1 MNNQNVFSYSSMA
14 DSKVEDMDFQDG
26 DMEYQNNGPSQS
38 KYLAANL
45 GIHSQ
50 IEPSIDD
57 RNGWRHRSLFQDLTQ
72 TWLNNFVDFSHTVDQ
87 VNVDNLLFL
96 SNKERAVNLY
106 RQV

>member
-45 GIHSQ
+45 RIH
-50 IEPSIDD
+50 
-57 RNGWRHRSLFQDLTQ
+57 
-72 TWLNNFVDFSHTVDQ
+72 FS
-87 VNVDNLLFL
+87 N
-96 SNKERAVNLY
+96 
-106 RQV
+106 